1 MIGVT
6 EMNQKPKIEEII
18 FVSGEI
24 INDARLEVD
33 APALPGFMAI
43 VSQDLKEAT
52 QYVALSSIQSL
63 TMKNKEIVRF
73 SPDYYITPTPT
84 IKVRN

>member
-6 EMNQKPKIEEII
+6 EMNEKPTIEEII

-43 VSQDLKEAT
+43 TSQELKEST
-52 QYVALSSIQSL
+52 QYIALSSIQSF

-73 SPDYYITPTPT
+73 SLDHYVTPELT

>member
-1 MIGVT
+1 MT
-6 EMNQKPKIEEII
+6 EKDDKPKIEEII

-33 APALPGFMAI
+33 APALPGFVAI

-52 QYVALSSIQSL
+52 QYVALSSIQSF
-63 TMKNKEIVRF
+63 TMKNKEIVRY
-73 SPDYYITPTPT
+73 SLECYVTPEAT
-84 IKVRN
+84 IKVRS